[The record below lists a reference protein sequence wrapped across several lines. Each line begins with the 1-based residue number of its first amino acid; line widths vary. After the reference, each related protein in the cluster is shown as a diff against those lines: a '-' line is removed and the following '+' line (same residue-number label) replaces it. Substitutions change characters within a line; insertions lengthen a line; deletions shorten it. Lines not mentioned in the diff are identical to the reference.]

1 MTADGDNRDSLIS
14 ADDNRQMFDRIARR
28 YDLMNGLMSGG
39 MDRRWR
45 RRAVKLLAPRDGGR
59 YLDVGCGTGDLA
71 VEILRQCPTAEVI
84 GIDPAEEM
92 LAIGQA
98 KIASKGLA
106 DRASFQPG
114 NAESLEFADGELAGV
129 ISAFCL
135 RNIEHRAKALT
146 EMRRVIAPGGRA
158 VILELTTPTN
168 PIVRAGHWLHTRCFV
183 PVAGRCIARGSGAYK
198 YLVSSVQDFTPTP
211 QVLEMM
217 AEAGFVE
224 PACVRLSGG
233 VVTIFVGQVE

>member
-1 MTADGDNRDSLIS
+1 MTESPDQRDSLIS

-39 MDRRWR
+39 LDRRWR
-45 RRAVKLLAPRDGGR
+45 RKAVKLLTPRSGGR

-71 VEILRQCPTAEVI
+71 MEILRQCPAAEVI

-92 LAIGQA
+92 LAIAKA
-98 KIASKGLA
+98 KIARKGIA

-114 NAESLEFADGELAGV
+114 DAESLDFADGELAGV

-135 RNIEHRAKALT
+135 RNIAHRAKALA

-183 PVAGRCIARGSGAYK
+183 PVAGRCVARGGGAYT
-198 YLVSSVQDFTPTP
+198 YLVDSVRDFTQTP

-217 AEAGFVE
+217 AEVGFAE
-224 PACVRLSGG
+224 PACMRLAGG

>member
-1 MTADGDNRDSLIS
+1 MTESPDQRDSLIS

-39 MDRRWR
+39 LDRRWR
-45 RRAVKLLAPRDGGR
+45 RKAVKLLTPRSGGR

-71 VEILRQCPTAEVI
+71 MEILRQCPAAEVI

-92 LAIGQA
+92 LAIAKA
-98 KIASKGLA
+98 KIARKGIA

-114 NAESLEFADGELAGV
+114 DAESLDFADGELAGV

-135 RNIEHRAKALT
+135 RNIAHRAKALA

-183 PVAGRCIARGSGAYK
+183 PVAGRCVARGGGRIRIWW
-198 YLVSSVQDFTPTP
+198 TPSATSRRP
-211 QVLEMM
+211 RK
-217 AEAGFVE
+217 
-224 PACVRLSGG
+224 CWR
-233 VVTIFVGQVE
+233 